1 MPGFTL
7 IYKQDGIDEALAN
20 RAERLVNSNF
30 KVQYISKKEKM
41 IILFKDGINYP
52 YEVIERAGYI
62 VLVEGKIYGID
73 PSTDK
78 LFLENIEILF
88 SESKNN
94 IAQKTQASLDFIHS
108 LDGEFVVYIVDK
120 KGEQIL
126 VLNDYLGR
134 LPLYLFNQK
143 RLVLSRDLALM
154 DKLTTGL
161 VFNEAAVYQ
170 YMRLG
175 FPLGYRT
182 LFYDTERLAPSSFIH
197 ISNENIVIKTNK
209 LSLSDVENT
218 FPINENPAEWLY
230 DEFRSSV
237 NRRLETKDKVIL
249 SLSGGLDS
257 RVILGMAEKEKSH
270 LDLASFEYNNPIIQN
285 DILAVKQ
292 FAKMYER
299 TPFIQKINEWSP
311 EFFDELTLVKSGM
324 NYLGMSFILHFLRKL
339 SIDYQLMITGDG
351 GDKTL
356 PYLFPLHSAKNF
368 DKLILKQNQF
378 SKAKINEDY
387 FSFKIKAFED
397 EIIQYLQDIP
407 EKRNELKYKHF
418 LLFERGRNWL
428 YEGED
433 RNRSYIW
440 STSPFYSPQ
449 FFKLAHSIPEKE
461 KEKFKLFREFTRLID
476 SRLNDIPNANW
487 GFPLTDEK
495 KLARMILKLKL
506 KERFRYSKKNQVSES
521 EKKAQLEAMIAGLLQ
536 RGNGGQVS
544 LITNKDVLQ
553 SLDENMLFHMLSL
566 LKVSEFLWK
575 PF

>member
-7 IYKQDGIDEALAN
+7 IYKQDGIDDALAK

-30 KVQYISKKEKM
+30 KVQYISKKKKL

-52 YEVIERAGYI
+52 YEVIEKRKYI
-62 VLVEGKIYGID
+62 VLIEGKMYGVK
-73 PSTDK
+73 PSADK
-78 LFLENIEILF
+78 NFLEHIENLF
-88 SESKNN
+88 FESINN
-94 IAQKTQASLDFIHS
+94 ISEKSPQSLDFIQS
-108 LDGEFVVYIVDK
+108 IDGEFVVYVVDK
-120 KGEQIL
+120 KGEQVL
-126 VLNDYLGR
+126 VLNDCLGR

-143 RLVLSRDLALM
+143 RFVLSRDLALM

-175 FPLGYRT
+175 FPLGNRT
-182 LFYDTERLAPSSFIH
+182 LYYDTVRLAPSSLIH
-197 ISNENIVIKTNK
+197 ISNENIVIKNNK
-209 LSLSDVENT
+209 ISLSELENS
-218 FPINENPAEWLY
+218 FPKNENSAESLY
-230 DEFRSSV
+230 EEFRSSV
-237 NRRLETKDKVIL
+237 NRRLDTNEKCVL

-257 RVILGMAEKEKSH
+257 RAILGITVKDKIH
-270 LDLASFEYNNPIIQN
+270 LDLASFEYDNPIIQN

-292 FAKMYER
+292 FSKIYER
-299 TPFIQKINEWSP
+299 TPDFLKVNEWSP
-311 EFFDELTLVKSGM
+311 EFFDELTLAKSGM
-324 NYLGMSFILHFLRKL
+324 NNLGMSFILHFLRKL
-339 SIDYQLMITGDG
+339 SINYQLMITGDG

-356 PYLFPLHSAKNF
+356 PYLFPLHSAKHF
-368 DKLILKQNQF
+368 EKLLIRNNQF
-378 SKAKINEDY
+378 SKAKVNEAY
-387 FSFKIKAFED
+387 FSFNIKTFEE
-397 EIIQYLQDIP
+397 EIMQYLHDIP

-428 YEGED
+428 FEGED

-476 SRLNDIPNANW
+476 PRLNDISNANW
-487 GFPLTDEK
+487 GFPLSDYK
-495 KLARMILKLKL
+495 KVNSLVFRQKL
-506 KERFRYSKKNQVSES
+506 KERLHYYKKSAVTES
-521 EKKAQLEAMIAGLLQ
+521 ERKTLLEDMIGNLLQ
-536 RGNGGQVS
+536 RGYGGQVS
-544 LITNKDVLQ
+544 LITDRDVLQ
-553 SLDENMLFHMLSL
+553 SMDENMLFHMLSL